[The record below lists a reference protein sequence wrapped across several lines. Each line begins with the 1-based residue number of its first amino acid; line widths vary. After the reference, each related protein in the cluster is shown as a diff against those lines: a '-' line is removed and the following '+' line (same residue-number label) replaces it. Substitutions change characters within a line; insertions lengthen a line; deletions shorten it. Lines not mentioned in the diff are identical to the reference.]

1 MVLKVSGLQE
11 GSGRF
16 KGTGRDASEPS
27 CFGRWH
33 QEQSLSFYQRI
44 PAGSVFFSASSLLK
58 NLAGWCTDSGAYE
71 SMVFAAMCLQV
82 LWQPFAV

>member
-1 MVLKVSGLQE
+1 MADLKEQVAMLRSLAVLVDGARNKVFPFIS
-11 GSGRF
+11 
-16 KGTGRDASEPS
+16 
-27 CFGRWH
+27 
-33 QEQSLSFYQRI
+33 QRI